1 MFLMPATR
9 SLIARN
15 GSDVWAT
22 DVFRALDRIFDD
34 GALPARAE
42 ATRAPALDVR
52 ETDTAYV
59 VTVDLPGVSKE
70 QVKVSIEGKR
80 VRIEAEVKT
89 EEEKK
94 DGDRVIY
101 SERRL
106 SSFARSFAL
115 PLPVK
120 EEGAEAKLEKGVLM
134 LTLPKQISAAKQ
146 LTVN

>member
-9 SLIARN
+9 SLVARN

-34 GALPARAE
+34 GAVAARTD

-52 ETDTAYV
+52 ETKTAYV

-101 SERRL
+101 SERKV

-115 PLPVK
+115 PVAVK
-120 EEGAEAKLEKGVLM
+120 EEDSQAKLENGVLE
-134 LTLPKQISAAKQ
+134 LTLPKQVTAAKQ

>member
-34 GALPARAE
+34 GAPAARAE

-52 ETDTAYV
+52 ETETAYV

-80 VRIEAEVKT
+80 VSIEAEVKS
-89 EEEKK
+89 EGEKK
-94 DGDRVIY
+94 DGHRVIY
-101 SERRL
+101 SERKVSR
-106 SSFARSFAL
+106 FARNFVL
-115 PLPVK
+115 PVPVK
-120 EEGAEAKLEKGVLM
+120 EGDAKATFMDGVLE
-134 LTLPKQISAAKQ
+134 LELPKQVTAAKQ
-146 LTVN
+146 LTIN

>member
-15 GSDVWAT
+15 GSDIWAT
-22 DVFRALDRIFDD
+22 DVFRALDRVFDD
-34 GALPARAE
+34 GAHAARAE

-52 ETDTAYV
+52 ETEAAYV

-80 VRIEAEVKT
+80 VRIEAELKS

-101 SERRL
+101 SERKV
-106 SSFARSFAL
+106 SSFARSFVL
-115 PLPVK
+115 PVAVK
-120 EEGAEAKLEKGVLM
+120 EEASQATLEHGVLK
-134 LTLPKQISAAKQ
+134 LTLPKQVTAAKQ
-146 LTVN
+146 LTIN